1 MSDTRTPAA
10 DLRAAAQLLLDM
22 ADAADEDITTNPYW
36 RSELE
41 PREHWFANGIDN
53 ACGGPAGWLA
63 SMFNPATARALA
75 ATFRAWTRMGELDP
89 DLLNRVG
96 GAETVDV
103 ARQLLATAKEFAR

>member
-1 MSDTRTPAA
+1 MTDQSPIEA
-10 DLRAAAQLLLDM
+10 LRVAAQLLLDM
-22 ADAADEDITTNPYW
+22 ADAADEDIATNPYW
-36 RSELE
+36 HSEPE
-41 PREHWFANGIDN
+41 PRDHWFANGIDN

-75 ATFRAWTRMGELDP
+75 ATFRAWARMGELES

-96 GAETVDV
+96 GGETVDV